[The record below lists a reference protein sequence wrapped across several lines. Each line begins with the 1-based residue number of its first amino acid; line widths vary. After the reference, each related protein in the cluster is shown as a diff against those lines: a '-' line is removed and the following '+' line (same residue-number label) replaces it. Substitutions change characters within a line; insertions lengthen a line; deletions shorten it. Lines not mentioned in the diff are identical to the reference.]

1 MLVQTTKQFKVYF
14 CFAVCYNEFMNK
26 IYTIEEIKNI
36 LNDNKDY
43 FAEKY
48 NVNNFL
54 LFGSYA
60 KNLQTEES
68 DIDLLVNFTKPVDM
82 FDFVDIQEYLT
93 KIFNKKIDLGT
104 VNGLKSF
111 VKDSIL
117 KEALTLWRKK
127 NRYFF

>member
-14 CFAVCYNEFMNK
+14 CFAVCYNKFMNK

-43 FAEKY
+43 FTKKY

-82 FDFVDIQEYLT
+82 FDFVDLQEYLT

-117 KEALTLWRKK
+117 KEALTL
-127 NRYFF
+127 

>member
-1 MLVQTTKQFKVYF
+1 M
-14 CFAVCYNEFMNK
+14 
-26 IYTIEEIKNI
+26 YTIEEIKNI

>member
-1 MLVQTTKQFKVYF
+1 MLVQTTQQFKVYF
-14 CFAVCYNEFMNK
+14 CFAVCYNKFMNK

-82 FDFVDIQEYLT
+82 FDFIDLQEYLT

-111 VKDSIL
+111 VKDTIL
-117 KEALTLWRKK
+117 KEALVL
-127 NRYFF
+127 

>member
-1 MLVQTTKQFKVYF
+1 MDKV
-14 CFAVCYNEFMNK
+14 
-26 IYTIEEIKNI
+26 YTIEEIKNI

-60 KNLQTEES
+60 KNLQTAES
-68 DIDLLVNFTKPVDM
+68 DIDLLVNFTQPVDM
-82 FDFVDIQEYLT
+82 FIFIDLQEYLE

-117 KEALTLWRKK
+117 KEALAIWRKK
-127 NRYFF
+127 NLYFF

>member
-1 MLVQTTKQFKVYF
+1 MLLQTIQQFKVYF

-26 IYTIEEIKNI
+26 IYTIEEIKTI

-60 KNLQTEES
+60 KNLQTAES
-68 DIDLLVNFTKPVDM
+68 DIDLLVNFTQPVDM
-82 FDFVDIQEYLT
+82 FDFVDLQEYLT

-117 KEALTLWRKK
+117 KEALAL
-127 NRYFF
+127 

>member
-14 CFAVCYNEFMNK
+14 CFAVCYNKFMNK

-36 LNDNKDY
+36 LNENKDY
-43 FAEKY
+43 FTEKY

-82 FDFVDIQEYLT
+82 FDFVDLQEYLT

-117 KEALTLWRKK
+117 KEALTL
-127 NRYFF
+127 